1 VYGGLDVATGE
12 IIPLVA
18 AIIGLGVGAQLLA
31 ARFQVPSI
39 IFLISAG
46 LILGP
51 LSGLLF
57 GSRILSAATFGADA
71 LPAIV
76 GLSVAIIVFEGAFHL
91 RIDRIKE
98 APAATLRL
106 VTVGAAIALVGTA
119 VTIRFALGQPWDL
132 SFLIGALLVAT
143 GPTVVTPILQVV
155 PVRDRVAAALET
167 EGIINDVSAAIIA
180 VVIFE
185 VIILQGQA
193 GVAFLRDFA
202 SRLGIGLLVGLVVA
216 VIVYY
221 LLRYVDLSPGNA
233 PRNARLLTF
242 AGALVAFAAADTIAS
257 EAGVAAV
264 ATAGLVLGNLDV
276 PYEDEIEAFKG
287 DVTLIVLS
295 FVFIALAALLQ
306 IEDLIRLGGAG
317 LVVVAVV
324 IFVIRPLLVFVSARG
339 DRFTRSEKLFISFVG
354 PRGIIPASVAT
365 LFAVELQSHASELRA
380 EAAELVGG
388 GTTAGAVCGSAVTG
402 EAAQLCAEA
411 ATFSS
416 QAQILVG
423 TVFLVIFAT
432 VALEGGFARYIA
444 EYLDV
449 IPMRVI
455 IVGGGQVGRALAE
468 RLEDRGENVVI
479 VEEEEEAIERARN
492 EGYSVV
498 WGDGTDTDVLREA
511 GAANAKTVVAAT
523 GDDDANLLIAQLS
536 SSKFDTDRVI
546 ARANNPDNVEAF
558 EELGVRTISSAMATA
573 WAMDNQIERPALAH
587 WMTDVGRKGDVQ
599 EVEVSPDGELA
610 GLTVEEI
617 GPKLP
622 DTCLIALVDRDGE
635 VEVPDP
641 DFRIEAGDR
650 VTLLGKREAVR
661 EAMAMC
667 NYE

>member
-1 VYGGLDVATGE
+1 MATGE

-46 LILGP
+46 LLLGP
-51 LSGLLF
+51 FSGFIF
-57 GSRILSAATFGADA
+57 GTRLLSAATFGAEA

-98 APAATLRL
+98 APSATLRL
-106 VTVGAAIALVGTA
+106 VTVGAAIALLGTA
-119 VTIRFALGQPWDL
+119 ATIKFALGQPWDL

-185 VIILQGQA
+185 VVILQDRA

-233 PRNARLLTF
+233 PRNARLLAF
-242 AGALVAFAAADTIAS
+242 AGALVAFATADTIAS

-295 FVFIALAALLQ
+295 FVFIALAALLE
-306 IEDLIRLGGAG
+306 IDDLLRLGLAG
-317 LVVVAVV
+317 LVVVAAV
-324 IFVIRPLLVFVSARG
+324 IFVIRPLLVFISARG

-365 LFAVELQSHASELRA
+365 LFAVEMQAHGLDQQ
-380 EAAELVGG
+380 
-388 GTTAGAVCGSAVTG
+388 
-402 EAAQLCAEA
+402 AQL
-411 ATFSS
+411 
-416 QAQILVG
+416 LVG

-479 VEEEEEAIERARN
+479 VEEEEQTVEHARN

-498 WGDGTDTDVLREA
+498 WGDGTDTDILREA

-536 SSKFDTDRVI
+536 SSKFDTNRVI

-610 GLTVEEI
+610 GRTVEEI

-635 VEVPDP
+635 VEVPGP
-641 DFRIEAGDR
+641 DFQIEGGDR

-661 EAMAMC
+661 DAMKMC
-667 NYE
+667 NHE

>member
-1 VYGGLDVATGE
+1 MASGE

-31 ARFQVPSI
+31 ARFRVPSI

-46 LILGP
+46 LVLGP
-51 LSGLLF
+51 LSGFLF
-57 GSRILSAATFGADA
+57 GERILSAATFGDA

-91 RIDRIKE
+91 RLERIRE
-98 APAATLRL
+98 APAAAVRL
-106 VTVGAAIALVGTA
+106 VTVGAAIALFGTA
-119 VTIRFALGQPWDL
+119 ITVKYVLQQPWDL

-143 GPTVVTPILQVV
+143 GPTVITPILDVV

-167 EGIINDVSAAIIA
+167 EGIVNDVSAAIIA
-180 VVIFE
+180 VVIFK
-185 VIILQGQA
+185 VIVIQDETG
-193 GVAFLRDFA
+193 GTFLEELF
-202 SRLGIGLLVGLVVA
+202 SRLGIGLLIG
-216 VIVYY
+216 VIVAAVVYG

-242 AGALVAFAAADTIAS
+242 AGALVAYGAADSLAS

-264 ATAGLVLGNLDV
+264 ATAGLLLGNLDI
-276 PYEDEIEAFKG
+276 PYEDEIESFKG

-306 IEDLIRLGGAG
+306 FGDLLRLGLRG
-317 LVVVAVV
+317 LAVAAV
-324 IFVIRPLLVFVSARG
+324 IMLVIRPLLVFVSTRG
-339 DRFTRSEKLFISFVG
+339 DRFTSGEKLFVSFVG

-365 LFAVELQSHASELRA
+365 LFAVQM
-380 EAAELVGG
+380 
-388 GTTAGAVCGSAVTG
+388 
-402 EAAQLCAEA
+402 
-411 ATFSS
+411 
-416 QAQILVG
+416 QAQGLDEQAQVLVG
-423 TVFLVIFAT
+423 TVFLVIFVT
-432 VALEGGFARYIA
+432 VAVQGGFARYIA
-444 EYLDV
+444 EQLDV

-479 VEEEEEAIERARN
+479 VEEDEQAVERNRN
-492 EGYSVV
+492 DGYSVV
-498 WGDGTDTDVLREA
+498 MGDGTDTDVLREA

-536 SSKFDTDRVI
+536 SSKFGPERVI

-558 EELGVRTISSAMATA
+558 EDLGVRTISSAMATA

-599 EVEVSPDGELA
+599 EIEVTADSFAGRPVREL
-610 GLTVEEI
+610 
-617 GPKLP
+617 GPELP
-622 DTCLIALVDRDGE
+622 ETCLLALVDRDGQ
-635 VEVPDP
+635 VEVPGP
-641 DFRIEAGDR
+641 EYVIEIGDR
-650 VTLLGKREAVR
+650 VTLLGDRDAVR
-661 EAMAMC
+661 EAMDMVHP
-667 NYE
+667 E